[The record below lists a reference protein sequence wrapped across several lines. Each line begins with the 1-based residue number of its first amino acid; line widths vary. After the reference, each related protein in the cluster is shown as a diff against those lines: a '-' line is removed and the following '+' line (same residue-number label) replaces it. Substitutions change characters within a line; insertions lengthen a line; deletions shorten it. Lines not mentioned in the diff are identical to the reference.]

1 MTQTRKSTPKYQI
14 VTLDR
19 GVAVYGPA
27 SKTECAMIARSLNTA
42 GRPKGVGVKPAK
54 VCAT

>member
-1 MTQTRKSTPKYQI
+1 MAQTRKSTPKYQI

-19 GVAVYGPA
+19 GVVVYGPA
-27 SKTECAMIARSLNTA
+27 SKTECAMIARRLNTA
-42 GRPKGVGVKPAK
+42 GRPKSVGVKPAK